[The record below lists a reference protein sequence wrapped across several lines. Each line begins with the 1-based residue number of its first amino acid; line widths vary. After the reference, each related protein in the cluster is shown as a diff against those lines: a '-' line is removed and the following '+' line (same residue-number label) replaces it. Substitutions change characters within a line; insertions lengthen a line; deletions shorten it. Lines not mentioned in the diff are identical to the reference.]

1 MVWRRLGWMGWWL
14 LWSALLP
21 AILWRLLPRPL
32 LRWILWWLRWLLPRA
47 LLRRLLWLR
56 SQIWLGLVIR
66 AFQGSADEGQDLGV
80 LAVRMAVVGKEKA
93 WLYPKRVGDLREPAG
108 ADAVGAPFVFLHLL
122 E

>member
-1 MVWRRLGWMGWWL
+1 MVAWRRMVWRLGWMGWWL

-56 SQIWLGLVIR
+56 SQIWLGLLLVIQGFKTRQSCQTILLGGTLFARLSRPRR
-66 AFQGSADEGQDLGV
+66 AGRG
-80 LAVRMAVVGKEKA
+80 R
-93 WLYPKRVGDLREPAG
+93 RVY
-108 ADAVGAPFVFLHLL
+108 APMRHRLI
-122 E
+122 